1 MSRSLA
7 RRRSSML
14 TKCSRSN
21 GLRTGTDVLMIF
33 IFAMDVLQLYAA
45 LDVGV
50 VNLGKCAFVV
60 VYGKGWR

>member
-1 MSRSLA
+1 
-7 RRRSSML
+7 
-14 TKCSRSN
+14 
-21 GLRTGTDVLMIF
+21 MIF